1 MRTEGYFIVQTGA
14 PDKAFELRSFELRQ
28 PNRDEVV
35 IEVESFGLNYADVMA
50 RRGLYNDAPPLPAI
64 VGYEVLGRI
73 HAVGSEDQ
81 SELIGKRVVAFTRFG
96 GYARHVI
103 AGSNAF
109 VVVGDEPAIELLAL
123 TTQGVTAFYMASYLA
138 PVRPGDRVL
147 VHAAAGGVGT
157 LLIQLACMQGA
168 EVIAKVG
175 SDHKMNLVKEL
186 GASHAVNYKTT
197 DYAAYLADKCCKID
211 VSFNPV
217 GGSTFKKD
225 MSLLNAGG
233 RMVIFGGSELGQGKF
248 GIFSKLNFVRKMG
261 LIIPV
266 GLMMSSRNILGVNML
281 RIADNKPELIK
292 TCLNGMMELYREG
305 KIKPVPGEEFPATEL
320 SRAHELLESGRS
332 IGKICVTWNK

>member
-1 MRTEGYFIVQTGA
+1 
-14 PDKAFELRSFELRQ
+14 
-28 PNRDEVV
+28 
-35 IEVESFGLNYADVMA
+35 
-50 RRGLYNDAPPLPAI
+50 
-64 VGYEVLGRI
+64 
-73 HAVGSEDQ
+73 
-81 SELIGKRVVAFTRFG
+81 
-96 GYARHVI
+96 
-103 AGSNAF
+103 
-109 VVVGDEPAIELLAL
+109 
-123 TTQGVTAFYMASYLA
+123 
-138 PVRPGDRVL
+138 VL

-157 LLIQLACMQGA
+157 LLIQLACLQGA

-175 SDHKMNLVKEL
+175 SDHKLNLVKEL
-186 GASHAVNYKTT
+186 GAMHAVNYKIT
-197 DYAAYLADKCCKID
+197 DYAAFLADKCGKID

-225 MSLLNAGG
+225 MSLLDAGG

-281 RIADNKPELIK
+281 RIADNKPDLIK
-292 TCLNGMMELYREG
+292 TCLNGMMELYRGG
-305 KIKPVPGEEFPATEL
+305 KIKPVPGEEFSASEL